1 MTVVCLESLTFG
13 LGRLARAAG
22 RLGEPL
28 RLLTR
33 DPAYYAHE
41 LERLP
46 ADAVEVVETDTFDT
60 ELVAEL
66 LGRTPDLRGL
76 ISSTDTWMLVGAA
89 LTARFGLPGL
99 DPSVLR
105 LARDKAAVR
114 DRLFAAG
121 LTRSRAAEADSG
133 DPATAELLVKAVGL
147 PAILKDTAG
156 TGSQNVWLV
165 RDERELDAALA
176 EAAGR
181 ELKGRLFAEPYFSG
195 PVYSAETLTW
205 AGRTRLL
212 GVSSRLMSPEPHFR
226 EEITAFPVAFPEP
239 RRAALE
245 RWLDEVLAAIGYTD
259 RFAHVEFALTT
270 AGPEVV
276 EINPRIGGALVGE
289 GLCRALG
296 VNVYEAMVEAAL
308 GVRPGLMDAA
318 LPGGPASAFVLGYPQ
333 QPGVF
338 TGVAGLGRLPDMPGS
353 PAWYPVK
360 RVGDRVEHLGDSRG
374 YAGIVYAEAETAEL
388 ATHCAVAA
396 ANAVRVLTE
405 PFSAADGADGT
416 DALGGTDEAGAAGG
430 ADAAAPAGTAV
441 TAAHR
446 ASGG

>member
-1 MTVVCLESLTFG
+1 MTVVCLEALTFG
-13 LGRLARAAG
+13 LGHLTRAAAQ
-22 RLGEPL
+22 LGEPL

-33 DPAYYAHE
+33 DPAYYAYE

-46 ADAVEVVETDTFDT
+46 AGALDVVETDTFDT
-60 ELVAEL
+60 ELVAEQ

-76 ISSTDTWMLVGAA
+76 ISSTDTWMLVGAE

-99 DPSVLR
+99 DAAVLR
-105 LARDKAAVR
+105 LTRDKAAVR
-114 DRLFAAG
+114 DRLFEAG
-121 LTRSRAAEADSG
+121 LTRARAAEADSG
-133 DPATAELLVKAVGL
+133 DPATAALLVKAVGL

-181 ELKGRLFAEPYFSG
+181 QLKGRLFAEPYFSG

-226 EEITAFPVAFPEP
+226 EEITAFPVAFPQP
-239 RRAALE
+239 RRDALE
-245 RWLDEVLAAIGYTD
+245 QWLDDVLAAVGYTD

-270 AGPEVV
+270 DGPEVV

-308 GVRPGLMDAA
+308 GSRPGLMDAE
-318 LPGGPASAFVLGYPQ
+318 LPGGPASAFVLGYPAE
-333 QPGVF
+333 PGVF
-338 TGVAGLGRLPDMPGS
+338 TGVDGLDRLPDMPGS

-360 RVGDRVEHLGDSRG
+360 RTGDPVEHLGDSRG
-374 YAGIVYAEAETAEL
+374 YAGIVYAEGETAEL

-396 ANAVRVLTE
+396 ANAVRVRTE
-405 PFSAADGADGT
+405 PFRAAGAADGAGVT
-416 DALGGTDEAGAAGG
+416 
-430 ADAAAPAGTAV
+430 DAAATTGATGTAAAA
-441 TAAHR
+441 TASQAGQG
-446 ASGG
+446 SGD